1 MQLILHRAESR
12 DTLNYHELQ
21 WLQGL
26 DATLHRHLATLRAQ
40 PRGSLEGT
48 TLATAMDEL
57 LQCLATVPGDDVQ
70 RRGGLR
76 LLLVFAAAHR
86 NGQAVAW
93 QTR

>member
-1 MQLILHRAESR
+1 MQLILHRAASR

-26 DATLHRHLATLRAQ
+26 DARLHPHLAGLLQ
-40 PRGSLEGT
+40 HPRGSFEASR
-48 TLATAMDEL
+48 LAAAMDEL
-57 LQCLATVPGDDVQ
+57 LQCLATVPGDDAQ

-76 LLLVFAAAHR
+76 LLLAFAAAHR
-86 NGQAVAW
+86 DGQAVAW